1 MQCKVGLRKLGSSL
15 NSSWVS
21 SSLRLAC
28 THQRL
33 GRLLNYQAASSLLR
47 DPPSPPSSLPRSS
60 LSLSCKSDFFSIIVI
75 QKCDSISAHQLS
87 GTRYLLTKLNITW
100 SRGWHDL
107 KRWCL
112 KWGFGVSKCDFGSQN
127 GATRKATPKELGLD
141 AQLTPEPVISCHSR
155 YLSKV
160 EVQPW
165 RKVEWPLFILSDQ
178 PITRPT
184 DHTAARHIW
193 SAQYWVVIIHL
204 TFIRPAHF
212 FVWFPTIKPNWLKSE
227 EEGLGYPEGF
237 LWRFDMR
244 ELEAGGF

>member
-1 MQCKVGLRKLGSSL
+1 M
-15 NSSWVS
+15 
-21 SSLRLAC
+21 
-28 THQRL
+28 
-33 GRLLNYQAASSLLR
+33 
-47 DPPSPPSSLPRSS
+47 
-60 LSLSCKSDFFSIIVI
+60 
-75 QKCDSISAHQLS
+75 
-87 GTRYLLTKLNITW
+87 TW
-100 SRGWHDL
+100 NDGWTS
-107 KRWCL
+107 
-112 KWGFGVSKCDFGSQN
+112 KWDFGGPQN

-141 AQLTPEPVISCHSR
+141 AQLTPVISCHSR

-227 EEGLGYPEGF
+227 EEGQVGYPGV
-237 LWRFDMR
+237 LLTIWYARIGSWWIITLIR
-244 ELEAGGF
+244 VLCPLEYPTSRIISRNN